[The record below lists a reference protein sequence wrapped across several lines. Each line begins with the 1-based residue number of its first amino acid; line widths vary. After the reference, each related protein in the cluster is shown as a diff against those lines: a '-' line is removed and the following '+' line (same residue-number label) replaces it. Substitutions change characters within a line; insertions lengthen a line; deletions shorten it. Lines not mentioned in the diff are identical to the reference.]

1 MGLKDIHVTLFFT
14 KGISLRTWDEIGML
28 DREVA
33 LYRHLQA
40 RGVNVTFVTYGNARD
55 LCYADRITGIR
66 ILANRWCLKP
76 KLYRSL
82 LPILH
87 GPFLARASV
96 YKTNQMD
103 GADIALNAARLWR
116 KPLVARCGYMWSE
129 FIANQYGK
137 GSTKARNA
145 RKQEEVIFNA
155 AKRIVVTTPSMQ
167 KDVMRRVP
175 GAANRAVVIPNY
187 VDTNRFHPMRENP
200 GEDEIIFVGRLSTQK
215 NVAALL
221 EAVQSLNVKITLIGD
236 GELKAPL
243 KHRFGTLNGRLRW
256 QGNVPNSELPVHL
269 NRASLFILPSH
280 YEGHPKALM
289 EAMACGLPVI
299 GADSPGIREIV
310 RHGETGWLCR
320 TDPKSIRKAIQEL
333 LALPEM
339 RAELGRQARHFIK
352 EQFSLDRVVDME
364 LALLREIT
372 VS

>member
-1 MGLKDIHVTLFFT
+1 MRLKDIHVTLFFT
-14 KGISLRTWDEIGML
+14 KGISLRTWDEIGMF
-28 DREVA
+28 DREIA
-33 LYRHLQA
+33 LYRRLQA
-40 RGVNVTFVTYGNARD
+40 RGVKVSFVTYGDASD
-55 LCYADRITGIR
+55 LDYADRIPGID
-66 ILANRWCLKP
+66 ILVNRWRLK
-76 KLYRSL
+76 LRHYCCL
-82 LPILH
+82 LPVLH

-103 GADIALNAARLWR
+103 GIDIALNAARLWR
-116 KPLVARCGYMWSE
+116 KPLVARCGYMRSE

-137 GSTKARNA
+137 GSTKAHNA

-155 AKRIVVTTPSMQ
+155 ANRIVVTTSTMQ

-175 GAANRAVVIPNY
+175 SAANRAVVIPNY
-187 VDTNRFHPMRENP
+187 VDTNRFRPMRENP
-200 GEDEIIFVGRLSTQK
+200 DEDEIIFVGRLSTQK

-221 EAVQSLNVKITLIGD
+221 EAVQSLNVKTTLIGD
-236 GELKAPL
+236 GELKVPL
-243 KHRFGTLNGRLRW
+243 KHRFGTLNGRLLW

-299 GADSPGIREIV
+299 GADSPGIRGVI
-310 RHGETGWLCR
+310 RHGETGWLCH
-320 TDPKSIRKAIQEL
+320 TDPKSIRKAIQQL
-333 LALPEM
+333 LALPKM

-364 LALLREIT
+364 LALLREVT
-372 VS
+372 VL